1 MVATT
6 AEPLETEN
14 HPPSVLGKAHLLLE
28 AVADGNEALRLTELS
43 RRSGVSKA
51 SAHRLAMELV
61 ALGLLARTPAGYQ
74 LGWRMYELGR
84 LVPGPARLRSVAAPI
99 LIDLHAGLRA
109 VVHLS
114 VPHGADC
121 VYLERFAGR
130 RDIELLHAVG
140 VRVPCHETVSGRLLL
155 AYLDPSNVDSTNPE
169 VLSSFCAATP
179 SELQTRLAHIRDQ
192 RFADEHEECLPG
204 FKSVAVPVVYGTN
217 VIAAISSTVAIDR
230 TDDRQVLHAL
240 WSTSSEISRSLQRS
254 TARRPEPLLTAI
266 S

>member
-6 AEPLETEN
+6 VEPLDMDS
-14 HPPSVLGKAHLLLE
+14 HPPSVLGKAHLILE
-28 AVADGNEALRLTELS
+28 AIADGGGALRLTELS

-51 SAHRLAMELV
+51 SAHRLAVELV
-61 ALGLLARTPAGYQ
+61 ALGLLSRTPAGYQ

-114 VPHGADC
+114 VPQGADC

-130 RDIELLHAVG
+130 REVELLHAVG
-140 VRVPCHETVSGRLLL
+140 ARVPCHRTVSGRLLL
-155 AYLDPSNVDSTNPE
+155 AYLDPSVVDPTDPE
-169 VLSSFCAATP
+169 VLSAFGASSPHDLAD
-179 SELQTRLAHIRDQ
+179 RLAVIRDQ

-204 FKSVAVPVVYGTN
+204 FKSVAVPVVFGSH
-217 VIAAISSTVAIDR
+217 VIAAVSATVAADR

-240 WSTSSEISRSLQRS
+240 WSTSGEISRSLQRS
-254 TARRPEPLLTAI
+254 SAQRPQPVLAAI
-266 S
+266 